1 MKKVFIISN
10 NIITSLGFS
19 TKENMV
25 NILNGISGV
34 KLIDDKRLFPEDFYA
49 SLVNTE
55 ILEDKFSS
63 LADNKDY
70 TRFEKLCILSAIDAC
85 SGSGVDISSKET
97 LIVISSTKGNIDLLE
112 TAPKDKFSSDRVHLW
127 KAADFIADFFH
138 NPNKPF
144 IISNACI
151 SGVMAIIASHDILQ
165 NGQYKNAVIIGC
177 DVVSEFIVSGFQSF
191 KSLTNGICKPFDI
204 SREGLNLGEGCGTII
219 MTTDLKY
226 SDEKNSVIVCGGAT
240 SNDANHISGPS
251 RTGEGL
257 YFAVKKALEISN
269 LNTSDIDFISAHG
282 TATIFNDEMESKAFH
297 LSGLSDVPLNSL
309 KAYFGHTLG
318 AAGII
323 ESIVSIEAM
332 KSDILIK
339 TLGYS
344 EFGVPDPILI
354 VAENQSK
361 IQRNILK
368 TASGFG
374 GCNAAVIFS
383 NNI

>member
-1 MKKVFIISN
+1 MKTVFIISN

-19 TKENMV
+19 TKENMG

-55 ILEDKFSS
+55 ILENKFAS

-112 TAPKDKFSSDRVHLW
+112 TAKKDKFNSDRVHLW
-127 KAADFIADFFH
+127 KAADIIADFFH

-165 NGQYKNAVIIGC
+165 NGKYKNAIIIGC

-191 KSLTNGICKPFDI
+191 KSLTNGVCKPFDI
-204 SREGLNLGEGCGTII
+204 ARDGLNLGEGCGTIV

-240 SNDANHISGPS
+240 SNDSNHISGPS
-251 RTGEGL
+251 RTGDGL
-257 YFAVKKALEISN
+257 FFSIKRAMDFAGM
-269 LNTSDIDFISAHG
+269 TPDDIDFISAHG
-282 TATIFNDEMESKAFH
+282 TATLFNDEMESKAFS
-297 LSGLSDVPLNSL
+297 LAALNDVPLNSL

-318 AAGII
+318 AAGVI
-323 ESIVSIEAM
+323 ESIVSIEGM
-332 KSDILIK
+332 KEDMLVK

-344 EFGVPDPILI
+344 ENGVPEKINI
-354 VAENQSK
+354 IAENQIK
-361 IQRNILK
+361 EQNNILK

-383 NNI
+383 KNK